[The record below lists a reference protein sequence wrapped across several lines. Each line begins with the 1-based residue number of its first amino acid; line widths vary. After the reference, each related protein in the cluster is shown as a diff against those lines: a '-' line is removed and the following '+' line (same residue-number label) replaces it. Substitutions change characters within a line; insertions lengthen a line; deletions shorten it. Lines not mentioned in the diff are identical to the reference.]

1 MNVNDCKVMF
11 SHKNDEY
18 QTPQKLFDLLDA
30 EFHFNVHAAAN
41 SENTLCKWY
50 LGEDYAGQKENLL
63 IIDWQR
69 TLFQDGL
76 TQNYCKIFFLN
87 PPYSQIGPFIKKAY
101 EESLKGATVVCLIP
115 VRSDTR
121 YWHDYIMKSEEI
133 RFIKGRLKFTL
144 PYELWND
151 QLKPVTNSAPFPS
164 CIVVFRNHYGS
175 TNISS
180 YKI

>member
-1 MNVNDCKVMF
+1 MNANGRKVMF
-11 SHKNDEY
+11 SHKTDEY

-30 EFHFNVHAAAN
+30 EFHFECDAAAT
-41 SENTLCKWY
+41 SKNTLCKWY
-50 LGEDYAGQKENLL
+50 LGEDYAGQKENSL

-115 VRSDTR
+115 VRSDTD
-121 YWHDYIMKSEEI
+121 YWHTFVMRAEEI
-133 RFIKGRLKFTL
+133 RFIRHRLKFDL
-144 PYELWND
+144 PKELQGED
-151 QLKPVTNSAPFPS
+151 YKLNSAPFPS

-175 TNISS
+175 TKISS
-180 YKI
+180 YKF